1 MTEFIYFARI
11 FFISILQRK
20 YLERMEV
27 ENALFGDI
35 TIKNILSNSKKVFL
49 TILEEIIFS
58 SLAIVPILIFY
69 FLVQPKKLKF

>member
-1 MTEFIYFARI
+1 
-11 FFISILQRK
+11 
-20 YLERMEV
+20 MEV

>member
-58 SLAIVPILIFY
+58 SLAIVPILIFN